1 MKKLNDEGIDLKYI
15 LGLDLGQANDPTG
28 LVILERSQ
36 SWTMDTVPVEEKDR
50 YVITKW
56 REREKVSD
64 PIYKA
69 RHVERL
75 KLGTPY
81 PEVVDYVKTLINRE
95 EIGGNYGLVID
106 MTGVGRPVFDIAKK
120 AGLDAVGVTITG
132 GDTVSWQSS
141 RTARV
146 SKRILVGTVTAV
158 MQTGRLRLAKDMD
171 GVDALQKEL
180 LDFRVKVTDSA
191 NDIYS
196 AREGAHD
203 DLVLSLALALW
214 IGENYIKR
222 PKKASMHRY

>member
-1 MKKLNDEGIDLKYI
+1 MKKLRDEGIDIKYI

-28 LVILERSQ
+28 LVILERMQ
-36 SWTMDTVPVEEKDR
+36 NWELDTVPVKDR
-50 YVITKW
+50 DPYTVTKW
-56 REREKVSD
+56 HEKESVKE
-64 PIYKA
+64 PIYHA

-81 PEVVDYVKTLINRE
+81 PEVIEYVQELIKTKEIN
-95 EIGGNYGLVID
+95 GNYGLVID

-132 GDTVSWQSS
+132 GDTVSWQSGK
-141 RTARV
+141 TVRV

-158 MQTGRLRLAKDMD
+158 MQTGRLRLAKGMD

-222 PKKASMHRY
+222 PKKASMYRY